1 MKRLLVLTVVLSIAS
16 PLRGDVAAQLTTT
29 NHPTLS
35 RDASALWLVPSE
47 KERLRLAETHD
58 QLADAVEKFA
68 AADYAGALP
77 LATRAAAVAGPLQD
91 YARLYLGLS
100 QLRLG
105 RIEDGRRTLDA
116 LRETKAQGYLTVAA
130 ALASGEAAET
140 AADFAAAVAIY
151 DALASDRAAFD
162 EEILMRLGRAALAAG
177 DRTKAAAAYHRVYY
191 ELPLSDSASIAAER
205 LETLKEHVVRSGYKA
220 DFNRASIL
228 FGARRYTDAR
238 AAFQGVVTETS
249 GDDRELADLRIAE
262 SDFYLRRYEAAS
274 NVLKPY
280 LESASRKAEARF
292 FYLSAL
298 REIGRDEEYIALTQ
312 RTRDRV
318 SRQLL
323 VRGGAQQPRH
333 VLHPRERGRD
343 GGADLRASC
352 ITKFPDGA
360 RCGTRGMEVR
370 VVELQ
375 ERRLRE
381 TVRVFEERGGDIPA
395 LGLPAVLPL
404 LGGAGPRQARI
415 AAPKPST
422 GCAWSTP
429 TTRNWYYG
437 RLAREQLRRAGPHC
451 RRRQRR
457 LRFASAGLQ
466 RRLRDPPTDAPIR
479 HCSAPA
485 CTTTRSSELRYAQR
499 AWGGIPGARCD
510 DRVGISSARASC
522 GARSR

>member
-140 AADFAAAVAIY
+140 AADFAAAVEIY

-262 SDFYLRRYEAAS
+262 SDFYLRRYESAS
-274 NVLKPY
+274 NVLKPD

-298 REIGRDEEYIALTQ
+298 REIGRDEEYIALTKALVTEFPDSSWSEEALNNLGTFYILENEDELAAQ
-312 RTRDRV
+312 TFAELFKKFPAGVRLERAAWKAGWWSYKNGDYASTVRIFEDAAAAFPRSDYRPSYLYWAARATPSSIEEPKPSNDCASSTPTIATRTDGRLGSSSWREPGIGCRLPTGPSLLRV
-318 SRQLL
+318 SR
-323 VRGGAQQPRH
+323 
-333 VLHPRERGRD
+333 
-343 GGADLRASC
+343 
-352 ITKFPDGA
+352 
-360 RCGTRGMEVR
+360 
-370 VVELQ
+370 
-375 ERRLRE
+375 
-381 TVRVFEERGGDIPA
+381 
-395 LGLPAVLPL
+395 
-404 LGGAGPRQARI
+404 
-415 AAPKPST
+415 
-422 GCAWSTP
+422 
-429 TTRNWYYG
+429 
-437 RLAREQLRRAGPHC
+437 
-451 RRRQRR
+451 
-457 LRFASAGLQ
+457 
-466 RRLRDPPTDAPIR
+466 
-479 HCSAPA
+479 
-485 CTTTRSSELRYAQR
+485 
-499 AWGGIPGARCD
+499 
-510 DRVGISSARASC
+510 
-522 GARSR
+522 